1 MLISAIGIANPKNRQ
16 IQSDLIDF
24 MKTQLQLSPID
35 YRFLRKIYNATG
47 IESRYSVLNEKDF
60 VEYSNK
66 LNDDS
71 KSSIEDKLFFD
82 KNRFPSTKA
91 RMTIY
96 KKHALNLA
104 IEAIED
110 CLKNLAGFD
119 LQSITHII
127 TVSCTGMYAPGLD
140 IEIIEKLQL
149 SSQTHRT
156 CVNFM
161 GCYGVFSALKM
172 AKSICKGSA
181 RAKVLI
187 VSVELCSLHLQKQ
200 ANFKD
205 NIIASALFGD
215 GAAATLIENEPSGHS
230 YLALNDFYC
239 DIISEGKQ
247 DMAWEIGDFGF
258 EINLSAFVPK
268 LIQYGIKDFMKN
280 ALRQFDLT
288 KEDIHYY
295 AIHPGS
301 QKILQTCDE
310 ALNVSQNQSACS
322 YDVLKDY
329 GNMSSATILFVLKK
343 LWTELKRQ
351 RLNANI
357 FSCGFGPGL
366 TIESMVLR
374 HHYVSVH

>member
-1 MLISAIGIANPKNRQ
+1 
-16 IQSDLIDF
+16 
-24 MKTQLQLSPID
+24 MKTQLELSPTD

-47 IESRYSVLNEKDF
+47 IESRYSVLNGNDF
-60 VEYSNK
+60 LEQTNRLDNNRESSQSTNQNK
-66 LNDDS
+66 GGFD
-71 KSSIEDKLFFD
+71 KKLF
-82 KNRFPSTKA
+82 PTTKA
-91 RMTIY
+91 RMLMY

-104 IEAIED
+104 LEAIED

-119 LQSITHII
+119 LQSITHVI

-172 AKSICKGSA
+172 AKSICKASTK
-181 RAKVLI
+181 AKVLI

-215 GAAATLIENEPSGHS
+215 GAAATLIENEASGHS

-239 DIISEGKQ
+239 DIISAGKQ

-268 LIQYGIKDFMKN
+268 LIQHGIKDFMEN

-288 KEDIHYY
+288 KEEIHYY

-310 ALNVSQNQSACS
+310 ALNVSENQSACS
-322 YDVLKDY
+322 YDILKNY
-329 GNMSSATILFVLKK
+329 GNMSSATILFVLKQ
-343 LWTELKRQ
+343 LWTELKKKRV
-351 RLNANI
+351 NANI

-366 TIESMVLR
+366 TIESMVLK
-374 HHYVSVH
+374 HHFVSVH